1 MEEVFRETIWVR
13 IGTLQDLRKEAKRVP
28 PEEGEAI
35 VVGAVGSAA
44 PWFLTSWAEDM
55 EVEFMIDTGCQ
66 VTILATSVFERMCAA
81 DPQVR
86 SRLRL
91 CGRRLVS
98 ADSSPL
104 TVKGELELNI
114 AFPGL
119 SCDMLFVVASIGSDG
134 LLGTEVLQ
142 SCLSHQLDI

>member
-1 MEEVFRETIWVR
+1 MEPLSVCLPRMYSEEVRNGGGGPWDHQVEDS
-13 IGTLQDLRKEAKRVP
+13 TLQDLRKEVKWGP

-44 PWFLTSWAEDM
+44 SWFLTGWAEDM

-86 SRLRL
+86 SRLCP

-104 TVKGELELNI
+104 IVKGELELNK
-114 AFPGL
+114 L
-119 SCDMLFVVASIGSDG
+119 N
-134 LLGTEVLQ
+134 GTEF
-142 SCLSHQLDI
+142 